1 MKMRFLA
8 LILSGIFLF
17 PHLTY
22 GADTDLFTTQA
33 KPNILIIFDNSNSMD
48 EDFMGNAVGSFATN
62 SKAVQGKKALQ
73 EIIQRYKD
81 RFKFGLMTY
90 RLPGGVVERRIHN
103 SPYFVSYDPRSYC
116 PNPPPECV
124 EYARTGN
131 ASAKTTCET
140 ECRKDNPSF
149 DATYLDEIIT
159 NYPIG
164 SVLRDRYSSLIFPK
178 KQRMVN
184 PSDPTRFIYFKNA
197 YPFYSSNNEGTRY
210 CYSAGYNPNEGTPW
224 DSYGCYTSKTGTND
238 DADNYTGLAFSG
250 QLLPTDSDY
259 ALGYLDFGR
268 RLQWYHVGRTWFS
281 NTSPGDGYL
290 HVPINYLTDKKGD
303 PTSTYTNLINKLDP
317 TENNETGYM
326 NCANADK
333 NTCPHVVNAGLTPT
347 AGTLQTA
354 INYFKG
360 TGYTSPIEAWCQKN
374 FIVYVTDGLPSISET
389 GTPGNA
395 DTLMPAV
402 LSKLTALQNLTVK
415 VKGKDEPFEIKSY
428 ILGVGLSD
436 QAKSKLDEMALAGGT
451 AGENNG
457 LAFYADDP
465 QQLYDAL
472 TEIFKKIL
480 GEEYS
485 FASPSVPSVR
495 TEDGDVIYIAEF
507 TPFDKSSFWPGNL
520 KAYQLN
526 PDGTLEVNSEG
537 KPDKS
542 KLLWDAGEKLDQKD
556 HASRKIYTYT
566 NGAMQEF
573 KFANITNA
581 DLGVTKDSDRTDIIN
596 YVRGNMVDTNVVDT
610 YDFDLDGNKTE
621 PRPWKLGDIFHSSPA
636 IVGSPSRYFIDEGY
650 SGAGGFYETRK
661 GRKRVIIV
669 GANDGMLHAF
679 DGGSGEETWAFIPPS
694 LLKNLNSMRTKYT
707 YYVDSSPKVA
717 DVWWGDLNSN
727 GKKDA
732 NEWKTILVCG
742 LRKGG
747 KHYFALDITDNE
759 NPQFLWEFQT
769 SGESWS
775 EPAIGRVKIEQGGN
789 LVEKWV
795 AFIGGGFDPGE
806 KKDKKA
812 NIGRAFYVLDITNGN
827 IIWEF
832 SYNKDDP
839 KKKYLDFSLPAPP
852 TAVDLNMDGYIDKVY
867 IGDLGGQMWVF
878 DVSFDPVNKKS
889 NTLWYDKAYRLFI
902 TPNSPAEKHCIYHQ
916 AAVAFDKNRKPWVY
930 FGTGDR
936 EEPKEWDNPAER
948 FYAVRDDGYKASP
961 LQENDLKNV
970 TNINTF
976 IQDSAKKGWFI
987 ILNKDGKS
995 LEKVLSKPAV
1005 FNQLVYFTTYTNIE
1019 TEDICSVE
1027 GIGRLY
1033 VVHYLSGGGALLVD
1047 DLSDLKPPA
1056 TPSSRSIVIGE
1067 GAPSTPVI
1075 TINQKG
1081 KASVIIGTTEGK
1093 IYSKQAFSPD
1103 ANKSLLYW
1111 REVVR

>member
-1 MKMRFLA
+1 
-8 LILSGIFLF
+8 
-17 PHLTY
+17 
-22 GADTDLFTTQA
+22 
-33 KPNILIIFDNSNSMD
+33 MD
-48 EDFMGNAVGSFATN
+48 EDFMGNAVGSFSTN

-73 EIIQRYKD
+73 VIIDRYKD

-90 RLPGGVVERRIHN
+90 RLPGGVVKRRIHN
-103 SPYFVSYDPRSYC
+103 SPYFVSYNPRSYC
-116 PNPPPECV
+116 PNPPSACV

-131 ASAKTTCET
+131 ASDKESCET
-140 ECRKDNPSF
+140 ECRKYNSSF
-149 DATYLDEIIT
+149 DVSYLDEILT
-159 NYPIG
+159 NYPID
-164 SVLRDRYSSLIFPK
+164 SEQRRRYSDLIFPK
-178 KQRMVN
+178 RQRMVN
-184 PSDPTRFIYFKNA
+184 PSDPTRYIYFKNA

-210 CYSAGYNPNEGTPW
+210 CYSVGYNPNEGTPW
-224 DSYGCYTSKTGTND
+224 DSYKCYTFKTGTND
-238 DADNYTGLAFSG
+238 DANNYTGLAFSG

-268 RLQWYHVGRTWFS
+268 RLMWYYVGRTWFS

-290 HVPINYLTDKKGD
+290 HVPIGYLTDNNGN
-303 PTSTYTNLINKLDP
+303 PTSTYTNLMNKLDP
-317 TENNETGYM
+317 MENDEAGYM
-326 NCANADK
+326 SCGNADK
-333 NTCPHVVNAGLTPT
+333 NTCPYVVNAGLTPT

-360 TGYTSPIEAWCQKN
+360 TGYTSPIEDWCQKN
-374 FIVYVTDGLPSISET
+374 FIVYVTDGLPSISEN

-402 LSKLTALQNLTVK
+402 LSKLTALQNLTIK
-415 VKGKDEPFEIKSY
+415 VRGKDYIFDIKTY

-436 QAKSKLDEMALAGGT
+436 EAKSKLDEMALAGGT
-451 AGENNG
+451 ADENNG
-457 LAFYADDP
+457 SAFYADNP

-472 TEIFKKIL
+472 TEIFQKIL
-480 GEEYS
+480 GQTYS

-495 TEDGDVIYIAEF
+495 TEDGDIIYIAEF
-507 TPFDKSSFWPGNL
+507 IPYDKSPFWPGNL

-526 PDGTLEVNSEG
+526 PDGTLEVDAEG
-537 KPDKS
+537 EPAES
-542 KLLWDAGEKLDQKD
+542 KLLWDAGKELTQKD

-566 NGAMQEF
+566 SGAMREF
-573 KFANITNA
+573 TFANITNA
-581 DLGVTKDSDRTDIIN
+581 DLGVTKDSDRADIIN
-596 YVRGNMVDTNVVDT
+596 YVRGNV
-610 YDFDLDGNKTE
+610 LDKYNIDNDECTDIPNPPPNNPYCEKPGYVE
-621 PRPWKLGDIFHSSPA
+621 ERPWKLGDIFHSTPA

-650 SGAGGFYETRK
+650 SGAGGFYETHK

-679 DGGSGEETWAFIPPS
+679 NGGDWDETEKKYVNPTGEEIWAFIPPS
-694 LLKNLNSMRTKYT
+694 LLKSLNSMRTKYT

-732 NEWKTILVCG
+732 NEWRTILVCG

-795 AFIGGGFDPGE
+795 AFIGGGFDPEE

-812 NIGRAFYVLDITNGN
+812 NIGRAFYVIDITNGN
-827 IIWEF
+827 KLWEF
-832 SYNKDDP
+832 SYDKDDP
-839 KKKYLDFSLPAPP
+839 KKKYMEFSLPAPP

-889 NTLWYDKAYRLFI
+889 DSLWYDKAYRLFI

-948 FYAVRDDGYKASP
+948 FYAVRDDGYVASP
-961 LQENDLKNV
+961 LQESDLKNV

-976 IQDSAKKGWFI
+976 LPDPTKKGWFI

-1027 GIGRLY
+1027 GIAKLY
-1033 VVHYLSGGGALLVD
+1033 IVYYLTGGGALLVD
-1047 DLSDLKPPA
+1047 DLSDLMPSA
-1056 TPSSRSIVIGE
+1056 TPSSRSKVIGA

-1075 TINQKG
+1075 TINRTGQG
-1081 KASVIIGTTEGK
+1081 SVIIGTTEGK
-1093 IYSKQAFSPD
+1093 VYSQRAFSRD
-1103 ANKSLLYW
+1103 TNKNKSLLYW